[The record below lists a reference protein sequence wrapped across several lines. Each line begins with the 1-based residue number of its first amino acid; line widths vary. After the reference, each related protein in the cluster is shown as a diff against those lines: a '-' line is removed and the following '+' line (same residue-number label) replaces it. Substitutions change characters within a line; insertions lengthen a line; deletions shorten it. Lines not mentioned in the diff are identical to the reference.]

1 MQTPRI
7 SICIPTVDRLPY
19 LRESVVSA
27 QAQSIGAVEILIG
40 DDGDSD
46 ELRTWALDAAA
57 ADERVRYL
65 KTPRRLG
72 LAGNWNFL
80 ADSATGEF
88 LTIIGDD
95 DRLLPEFAER
105 LLHETTN
112 EVAVVFSN
120 HYVIDDAGRRLI
132 DASHEITRQYGRDT
146 MSRGRLANAMQTVW
160 RNSVPISASIM
171 RTEVIRRL
179 RFKPDINAPEIELFA
194 RLSLEGAAFVFVPE
208 YLSEYRSHAGSE
220 TARGL
225 TLDRLAE
232 YLEVIEVPA
241 DVEQAKRDCLA
252 QVLAAGVGIRLARGD
267 LAGARRLCNSR
278 YYAGGL
284 TSFAQRLSLSL
295 PDAFAVRT
303 YAAFRR
309 IGGLARGTST
319 RTGARW

>member
-1 MQTPRI
+1 MQTPRL

-19 LRESVVSA
+19 LRESVASA
-27 QAQSIGAVEILIG
+27 QAQSLGALEILIG

-46 ELRTWALDAAA
+46 ELRVWALDARAT
-57 ADERVRYL
+57 DRRVRYL
-65 KTPRRLG
+65 KTPRKLG

-105 LLHETTN
+105 LLHETTT

-120 HYVIDDAGRRLI
+120 HYVIDEAGRRGLEM
-132 DASHEITRQYGRDT
+132 SHDLTHRYGRDAL
-146 MSRGRLANAMQTVW
+146 SHGVLANAMQAVW
-160 RNSVPISASIM
+160 RNSVPISASIV

-179 RFKPDINAPEIELFA
+179 KFKPDINTPEIELFA
-194 RLSLEGAAFVFVPE
+194 RLALEGSAFVFVPE
-208 YLSEYRSHAGSE
+208 YLAEYRSHGGSE

-232 YLEVIEVPA
+232 YLEIIEVPA
-241 DVEQAKRDCLA
+241 DVEPAKRDCLA

-267 LAGARRLCNSR
+267 VAGARRLCSSR

-284 TSFAQRLSLSL
+284 TSFAQGVSLSL
-295 PDAFAVRT
+295 PDALAVRT
-303 YAAFRR
+303 YAALRR
-309 IGGLARGTST
+309 IGGLVRGTSG
-319 RTGARW
+319 RTGASG